1 MPTCSEPSLPVTLK
15 HSLCCHPGSPCAS
28 VRAVEASAR
37 LAEGGGLAVSY
48 RLYGDPGN
56 IRIPETM
63 FPSTADGL
71 WHHTCL
77 EAFVAAVDSPEYR
90 EFNFS
95 PSGQWASYRF
105 SASRQ
110 RDFGFI
116 PPVAPQIAF
125 HRRADGYR
133 LDAVIAR
140 ELLPADAILNIG
152 LTAVIEAR
160 DGSKSYWALT
170 HCAAQPDFHLR
181 QSFSLTLQ
189 RPTP

>member
-1 MPTCSEPSLPVTLK
+1 MEV
-15 HSLCCHPGSPCAS
+15 
-28 VRAVEASAR
+28 SAC
-37 LAEGGGLAVSY
+37 LAEAGGLAVCY
-48 RLYGDPGN
+48 RLRGDLAA
-56 IRIPETM
+56 IRIPDAA
-63 FPSTADGL
+63 SSSASDGL
-71 WHHTCL
+71 WQHTCL
-77 EAFVAAVDSPEYR
+77 EAFVAAVDSLEYR

-105 SASRQ
+105 YASRH
-110 RDFGFI
+110 RDISFI

-125 HRRADGYR
+125 QQCSDGFR
-133 LDAVIAR
+133 LDALIAP
-140 ELLPADAILNIG
+140 ELLPAGAILNIG

-181 QSFSLTLQ
+181 QSFLLTLQ

>member
-1 MPTCSEPSLPVTLK
+1 MPTCSEPSSPVTLK

-48 RLYGDPGN
+48 RLYGDLGQ
-56 IRIPETM
+56 IRIPETTS
-63 FPSTADGL
+63 PSTADGL
-71 WHHTCL
+71 WRHTCL
-77 EAFVAAVDSPEYR
+77 EAFVAAVDRPEYR

-105 SASRQ
+105 SAGRQ
-110 RDFGFI
+110 RDFGFL
-116 PPVAPQIAF
+116 PPVAPQVAF
-125 HRRADGYR
+125 RRCADGFC
-133 LDAVIAR
+133 LDALIGP
-140 ELLPADAILNIG
+140 ELLPGGATLNIG

-189 RPTP
+189 RPAP

>member
-1 MPTCSEPSLPVTLK
+1 MPDCSEPSLPAAMK
-15 HSLCCHPGSPCAS
+15 HSLSCHAGSPCAS
-28 VRAVEASAR
+28 VWAVEASAR

-48 RLYGDPGN
+48 RLYGDLGQ
-56 IRIPETM
+56 IRIPETTS
-63 FPSTADGL
+63 PSTADGL
-71 WHHTCL
+71 WRHTCL
-77 EAFVAAVDSPEYR
+77 EAFVAAVDRPEYR

-105 SASRQ
+105 SAGRQ
-110 RDFGFI
+110 RDFGFR
-116 PPVAPQIAF
+116 PPVAPQVAF
-125 HRRADGYR
+125 RRCADGFC
-133 LDAVIAR
+133 LDALIGP
-140 ELLPADAILNIG
+140 ELLPGGATLNIG

-181 QSFSLTLQ
+181 QSFSLTLE